1 MYPVV
6 IVPPK
11 QLTKYDWIGA
21 KTHPCTRKAHEHLS
35 PRLSQAIISACSY
48 RNFWYE
54 EGRYTELWPTEDVS
68 YLDVTKCHGLYR
80 MSGRDSNVTL
90 YSIQLLYKR
99 SHSHY
104 MYNIVVKTSM
114 RALTEEKSCIQ
125 YLQIYTNFSSALL
138 EVSGCKNN
146 NKPCSFIENN
156 ITKTDPL
163 C

>member
-1 MYPVV
+1 MY
-6 IVPPK
+6 
-11 QLTKYDWIGA
+11 TKG
-21 KTHPCTRKAHEHLS
+21 TRAPFAQIKSGNYFCMLLQKLLI
-35 PRLSQAIISACSY
+35 RGRAI
-48 RNFWYE
+48 
-54 EGRYTELWPTEDVS
+54 TELQSTEDVS

-90 YSIQLLYKR
+90 YSIELLYKR